1 VQERTAS
8 FMRAFSVSRAVA
20 GALLLLCAVAGYLFA
35 EWWLGGRDTTRLAKI
50 CDRVDYINGLQQ
62 EFGGDVCE
70 EMREQLKA
78 AVEEC
83 RAAFRNR
90 AGESD

>member
-1 VQERTAS
+1 MPV
-8 FMRAFSVSRAVA
+8 FSVSRPVA
-20 GALLLLCAVAGYLFA
+20 GVLLLLCVVAGYLFA
-35 EWWLGGRDTTRLAKI
+35 EWWWGGRDASRLAKI

-62 EFGGDVCE
+62 EFGGDASE
-70 EMREQLKA
+70 EVREQLKA

-83 RAAFRNR
+83 RAALRNR